1 MKMFKLSKQSFFIK
15 DGEKNMF
22 NKVKEMLKM
31 NDEGF
36 IVQGLNTF
44 VVVAITLVITVIVI
58 SQVISS
64 APLITVGVFN
74 TTQSSVNG
82 ATANALNLAP
92 ILLLIIIA
100 VLVISAVTAFGG
112 KRE

>member
-1 MKMFKLSKQSFFIK
+1 MKILKLSKNSIYSK
-15 DGEKNMF
+15 DGEKDMF
-22 NKVKEMLKM
+22 NKVKKMLKM

-36 IVQGLNTF
+36 ITQGLNTF

-64 APLITVGVFN
+64 SPLITSGVFN
-74 TTQSSVNG
+74 TTQSSVNS

-100 VLVISAVTAFGG
+100 VLVISAVNAFSGR
-112 KRE
+112 KE